1 MSNVSGKKIKLGV
14 LGSGKGSNFVA
25 IAEAAQ
31 AGEIPV
37 DIVQVLTDVP
47 DAGIIERAKF
57 FGIPAQYVSPA
68 PFKNKLD
75 GEAEQQYIQIL
86 KNAGAEWIALAGFMR
101 IVKKNFLDA
110 FPNHVI
116 NIHPSLLP
124 LFPGLNSWKQA
135 IDYGVKITGVTVHF
149 VDSGIDT
156 GKIIAQKAVP
166 VMENDTPE
174 TLHQRIQVEEHLLYP
189 AVLKILAEKEL

>member
-1 MSNVSGKKIKLGV
+1 MFPLK
-14 LGSGKGSNFVA
+14 
-25 IAEAAQ
+25 
-31 AGEIPV
+31 
-37 DIVQVLTDVP
+37 
-47 DAGIIERAKF
+47 
-57 FGIPAQYVSPA
+57 
-68 PFKNKLD
+68 
-75 GEAEQQYIQIL
+75 YIQIL